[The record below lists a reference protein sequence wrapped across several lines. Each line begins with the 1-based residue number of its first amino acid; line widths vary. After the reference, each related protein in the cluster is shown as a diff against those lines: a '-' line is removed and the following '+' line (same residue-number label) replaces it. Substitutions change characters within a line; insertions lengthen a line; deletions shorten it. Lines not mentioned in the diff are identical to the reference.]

1 MKIPA
6 ISRILGLA
14 AIACFAASCAK
25 EESSTTAAPAAAA
38 EKPAP
43 VAKAPAEKPAPAK
56 KAEAKAEWI
65 AMFNGK
71 DLTGWKSNEENP
83 NCFSVENGELKVSG
97 GRAHLFYVG
106 EDGKADFKDFEF
118 KGKVKT
124 TAGSNGGIY
133 FHTAF
138 EESGWPSKGYECQVN
153 STHKDPKKTGS
164 IYGVVNC
171 LVLAEGQEPPAGSL
185 ENHILEKAP
194 STDGEW
200 FDYSITV
207 KGSKITL
214 KVNGEET
221 ATFTEPEGWDPA
233 TALKNMP
240 GRAISHGI
248 FAIQGHDPDSTCY
261 YKDFMVRKL

>member
-1 MKIPA
+1 MKRPTRLFAFAA
-6 ISRILGLA
+6 ISCLV
-14 AIACFAASCAK
+14 ASCAK
-25 EESSTTAAPAAAA
+25 EESPSAPAEAAA
-38 EKPAP
+38 KPA
-43 VAKAPAEKPAPAK
+43 AEAPAEKPAAAAPAP
-56 KAEAKAEWI
+56 KAEAEWI

-83 NCFSVENGELKVSG
+83 NCFTVENGELKVSG

-106 EDGKADFKDFEF
+106 PDGKADFTDFEL

-124 TAGSNGGIY
+124 TQGSNGGVY

-138 EESGWPSKGYECQVN
+138 EESGWPSQGFECQVN

-164 IYGVVNC
+164 LYGVVNC
-171 LVLAEGQEPPAGSL
+171 LVLAEGQEPPPGSL
-185 ENHILEKAP
+185 ENHIMEKAP

-200 FDYSITV
+200 FDYHITV
-207 KGSKITL
+207 KGKHIKL
-214 KVNGEET
+214 EVNGKVT
-221 ATFTEPEGWDPA
+221 AEWTEPEGFDPA

-240 GRAISHGI
+240 GRKLGHGI